1 MYHAR
6 CTRVRRGSGATRVGK
21 SPTVQASLRKIDV
34 LPIAIDVMSGDH
46 EPREYVAGAL
56 YALEAD
62 SSLRTLLV
70 GQPAVIETQLAGA
83 PKSVRGRAEVV
94 SAAEV
99 VAMDEMPREAI
110 RRKKNSSMRVAI
122 DLVKEGRASACVS
135 AGNTGALTA
144 MAHFVLKTIPGVE
157 RAAIISAIPAAHG
170 HTHMLDLGANTKATP
185 EQLCQ
190 FAAMGTII
198 SRDVYGLEAPRIG
211 LLNIGEE
218 DIKGHEVVQ
227 AAHGLL
233 ASSGLNYVGFVEGD
247 DIFSGD
253 VDVVVTDGFTGNVA
267 LKTMEGA
274 AGLIANRMRQ
284 EFQASWLDRLAGLIA
299 RPVLRRVAAGR
310 DPRRYNGACMV
321 GLAGI
326 VVKSHG
332 RADGVAFSRAV
343 TTAALAAR
351 RETTAHIA
359 QALQTSG
366 ALSGGQSPPRLVP
379 AGQM

>member
-1 MYHAR
+1 M
-6 CTRVRRGSGATRVGK
+6 
-21 SPTVQASLRKIDV
+21 Q
-34 LPIAIDVMSGDH
+34 PIAIDVMSGDH

-56 YALEAD
+56 HALNDDAG
-62 SSLRTLLV
+62 LRALLV
-70 GQPAVIETQLAGA
+70 GQQTLIETQLA
-83 PKSVRGRAEVV
+83 SVADSIRSRVEVMP
-94 SAAEV
+94 AAQV
-99 VAMDEMPREAI
+99 VAMDEIPREAI
-110 RRKKNSSMRVAI
+110 RRKKDSSMRVAI

-170 HTHMLDLGANTKATP
+170 HTYMLDLGANTKATP
-185 EQLCQ
+185 EQLRQ

-198 SRDVYGLEAPRIG
+198 SRDIHGIEAPRIG

-227 AAHGLL
+227 AAHALL
-233 ASSGLNYVGFVEGD
+233 ASSGFNYVGFVEGN

-274 AGLIANRMRQ
+274 AGLIADRMRQ
-284 EFQASWLDRLAGLIA
+284 EFQASWVDRLAGLIA
-299 RPVLRRVAAGR
+299 RPVLRRVAAGL

-332 RADGVAFSRAV
+332 RADGVAFSRAIA
-343 TTAALAAR
+343 TAALAAR
-351 RETTAHIA
+351 RGLTAHIA
-359 QALQTSG
+359 QALHAQTLG
-366 ALSGGQSPPRLVP
+366 
-379 AGQM
+379 